1 MRRDQRQRNIPEGI
15 LSNQT
20 TDSKIPHLYEIVKN
34 DLKVK
39 IINSVYPAG
48 KRIPSERELIEEY
61 GCSRITIRR
70 AVDELVDEGYLVKRH
85 GTGTFAA
92 NRKHSRHVINI
103 HSFTADCLMNGIT
116 PRTEVTFFGFMR
128 PSERDRVKAG
138 AREGVPLLHLHRVRY
153 ANGEPVIIERIVFPE
168 KYNSLST
175 VDKSQFSSVTEVV
188 QSVLGVSVAYYDLT
202 IEQAYATKQEAEY
215 LKINPGDPLLMVSG
229 GVLNENRELIYYSR
243 QIIVGDRYT
252 IAIFQ
257 PVRPDLVKP
266 QTP

>member
-1 MRRDQRQRNIPEGI
+1 M
-15 LSNQT
+15 SNQSA
-20 TDSKIPHLYEIVKN
+20 DSKISHLYEIVRN

-103 HSFTADCLMNGIT
+103 NSFTADCLLNGIT
-116 PRTEVTFFGFMR
+116 PETEVTFFGFMR
-128 PSERDRVKAG
+128 PSDRDRRKAG
-138 AREGVPLLHLHRVRY
+138 TKEGVPLLHLQRVRY
-153 ANGEPVIIERIVFPE
+153 ADGEPVIIERIVFPE
-168 KYNSLST
+168 KYSCLST
-175 VDKSQFSSVTEVV
+175 VDQSQFSSVTDVV
-188 QSVLGVSVAYYDLT
+188 KSVLGLSVAFYDLT

-215 LKINPGDPLLMVSG
+215 LKITPGDPLLMVNG
-229 GVLNENRELIYYSR
+229 GVLGENKEPIYYSR
-243 QIIVGDRYT
+243 QIIVGDKYT

-257 PVRPDLVKP
+257 PLGAELTK
-266 QTP
+266 QQ